1 MRKAIVLMMIMAI
14 AASAVAQDLGPTRE
28 MPTKD
33 QSRSITYV
41 PPVQAKQGGDNIDDA
56 VVIPGIPY
64 FNTGTTVGYLNDYD
78 VACPSES
85 TSPDVVYSY
94 TPASDIVI
102 TVDLC
107 GSSYDTK
114 VFVFDGLGNVV
125 ACDDDYYGSGGPCG
139 DWVSLIQAAELLG
152 GTTYYIA
159 IDGWGG
165 DSGDYQMEIT
175 EFETP
180 VPCPIECDPDAVD
193 EGEPRLLDGYV
204 DNYNGG
210 CNTDPAAAPFMDID
224 WTNDADGLPPY
235 DGSAFMCGK
244 SGWFTAA
251 DGITAS
257 RDTDWFRVYAL
268 ETGTMEMYVEAQ
280 WPTSIF
286 KLAPLDCPTV
296 AVELS
301 ATTNCETGAT
311 LSFPV
316 TAGEEIWLWVGPSD
330 FNPPPGVLNRNY
342 FYSMTV
348 TNNMFGVVPVEE
360 SSFGAVKAMY
370 R

>member
-1 MRKAIVLMMIMAI
+1 MDDLHVAIEAARSAGEIISRFFGSPPDPEYKGKFDPVTAVDRAAEEAI
-14 AASAVAQDLGPTRE
+14 LDTLRNHRP
-28 MPTKD
+28 
-33 QSRSITYV
+33 
-41 PPVQAKQGGDNIDDA
+41 DDA
-56 VVIPGIPY
+56 V
-64 FNTGTTVGYLNDYD
+64 L
-78 VACPSES
+78 AEE
-85 TSPDVVYSY
+85 
-94 TPASDIVI
+94 
-102 TVDLC
+102 
-107 GSSYDTK
+107 
-114 VFVFDGLGNVV
+114 
-125 ACDDDYYGSGGPCG
+125 SGG
-139 DWVSLIQAAELLG
+139 
-152 GTTYYIA
+152 
-159 IDGWGG
+159 
-165 DSGDYQMEIT
+165 
-175 EFETP
+175 ET
-180 VPCPIECDPDAVD
+180 VAGRHWIVDP
-193 EGEPRLLDGYV
+193 LDGTVNFIHSIPHVSVSVALYEGDRAMAAV
-204 DNYNGG
+204 VH
-210 CNTDPAAAPFMDID
+210 DPLRDEV
-224 WTNDADGLPPY
+224 
-235 DGSAFMCGK
+235 
-244 SGWFTAA
+244 FTAA

-360 SSFGAVKAMY
+360 SSLGAVKAMY